1 MKILFFIIMLLPASA
16 WAGSHL
22 NCGGGLRQQGWLQSG
37 WLEDKGD
44 RFGFVGCDLITAP
57 PPQQGWF
64 LTLPDIHWQ
73 QGLATNVSRSRGALE
88 AQDIQLYWPVLRQ
101 QEVLF
106 GLIAGS
112 SNAQQLHT
120 TAQPLRLSGNV
131 PYLAAGQDILLRQ
144 EEYFTGLAIDTRF
157 SNSVITRTSLT
168 YHYRRHPLL
177 VNDAAGAASA
187 TTTDFLSTARTGLWI
202 LRTEREALRYGWQ
215 WHWSLALLYGEVGDL
230 QQQPLGDLQ
239 GNRFTGVQVQLG
251 VLWRQR
257 LTQNLNVVAGLSG
270 GGELW
275 YLPDDNSDRPALESP
290 RRTDYQIQ
298 AGLNW
303 RL

>member
-1 MKILFFIIMLLPASA
+1 MKILFVIIMLLPASV
-16 WAGSHL
+16 WANSHL
-22 NCGGGLRQQGWLQSG
+22 NCAGGLRQQGWLQSG
-37 WLEDKGD
+37 WLQDDGD
-44 RFGFVGCDLITAP
+44 QFSFVECGLITAP
-57 PPQQGWF
+57 PMQQGWF

-73 QGLATNVSRSRGALE
+73 QGLATSFSRSRGALE
-88 AQDIQLYWPVLRQ
+88 AQDIQLYWPMLRQ

-120 TAQPLRLSGNV
+120 TAKPLRLTGTD

-144 EEYFTGLAIDTRF
+144 EEYFAGLAIDTRF
-157 SNSVITRTSLT
+157 SNTAITRTSLS

-177 VNDAAGAASA
+177 VQNPAEPLFPVSA
-187 TTTDFLSTARTGLWI
+187 DLLSTARTGLWE

-215 WHWSLALLYGEVGDL
+215 WHWSLALLYGAIGDL
-230 QQQPLGDLQ
+230 QQQPLRELQ
-239 GNRFTGVQVQLG
+239 ETRFTGLQLQLG
-251 VLWRQR
+251 LLWRQR
-257 LTQNLNVVAGLSG
+257 LNQNLNAVLNLSG
-270 GGELW
+270 GGEFW
-275 YLPDDNSDRPALESP
+275 YLPDDNNNRPALESP
-290 RRTDYQIQ
+290 HRTDYQIS